1 MKLAGDVRSG
11 NIIKRGNDLFL
22 IVKCEYYRAARQN
35 AIIKMKLK
43 NMETNALS
51 ETSYTITDKLD
62 DVRLDVK
69 KMQYLYATNDA
80 YSFMDQE
87 SFDQV
92 EITKEDLGD
101 AIYFILEEQVVDILF
116 YEGKAVSIDL
126 PKSANLKVT
135 YAEEVTRGDS
145 SGKVLKPATVE
156 TGLEVQVPYFIK
168 EGEII
173 IVDTTTKEYVGR
185 EQK

>member
-1 MKLAGDVRSG
+1 MKLAGDVRAG

-22 IVKCEYYRAARQN
+22 IVKCEYYRAARCN

-43 NMETNALS
+43 NMATGSLS
-51 ETSYTITDKLD
+51 ETSFSNTDKLD
-62 DVRLDVK
+62 EVRLDAK
-69 KMQYLYATNDA
+69 KMQYLYATSDSYA
-80 YSFMDQE
+80 FMDQE
-87 SFDQV
+87 TFDQV

-101 AIYFILEEQVVDILF
+101 AVYFILEEQIVNILF

-145 SGKVLKPATVE
+145 SGKVMKPATVE
-156 TGLEVQVPYFIK
+156 TGLEVQVPYFIQ

-185 EQK
+185 EQ